1 MPTEWRCSRCSFSLV
16 LREGVWVD
24 QAVVQ
29 EKDKDYYDTIY
40 HDEHGQKWFQ
50 GLNRQSI
57 FKKILETISL
67 AYRRERFFRRHL
79 KGTNQ
84 TILDLACGAGR
95 DYFTKYGYVV
105 GVDLS
110 HDALKIAKDRYQLT
124 IQSGVMRLPFADNTF
139 DYVVSSD
146 FLGHVRNVDKDA
158 LQQEIRRVMKP
169 AGRTIHVIETDS
181 NNIFFRFA
189 HRYPDLFQE
198 YLVEKIGG
206 HVGLELPTDCVA
218 RWEKNGFVLPVVKK
232 IWGVIWPVQYYID
245 LFDGKYKEKSRAIRV
260 IVAAAKVLSRVKV
273 VQVAVNIILNPIN
286 SIVESLT
293 PLNRGQGLMIVG
305 TKNHAAAEKS
315 EFTYNFSTEPTGTHM
330 LLVDAI
336 KPQSTVLDVGCASG
350 YLGHW
355 VHLRQHAKVWG
366 IESMPAVAEVAQ
378 AQGYENVFVGDV
390 EKVLANNV
398 LAGKT
403 FDHILLGDVLEHLL
417 DPAEI
422 LRQLRP
428 LLKPEGTF
436 VISLPNV
443 AHYSVR
449 LGLLRGNWTM
459 TDTGI
464 LDRTHVHFYTQKTA
478 CELLESVGL
487 QVQSVRPR
495 GDIERWAQQLGLG
508 KTGQWILQK
517 YPGWWAVQNVFVAK
531 KL

>member
-1 MPTEWRCSRCSFSLV
+1 
-16 LREGVWVD
+16 
-24 QAVVQ
+24 
-29 EKDKDYYDTIY
+29 
-40 HDEHGQKWFQ
+40 
-50 GLNRQSI
+50 
-57 FKKILETISL
+57 
-67 AYRRERFFRRHL
+67 
-79 KGTNQ
+79 
-84 TILDLACGAGR
+84 
-95 DYFTKYGYVV
+95 
-105 GVDLS
+105 
-110 HDALKIAKDRYQLT
+110 
-124 IQSGVMRLPFADNTF
+124 
-139 DYVVSSD
+139 
-146 FLGHVRNVDKDA
+146 
-158 LQQEIRRVMKP
+158 
-169 AGRTIHVIETDS
+169 
-181 NNIFFRFA
+181 
-189 HRYPDLFQE
+189 
-198 YLVEKIGG
+198 
-206 HVGLELPTDCVA
+206 
-218 RWEKNGFVLPVVKK
+218 
-232 IWGVIWPVQYYID
+232 
-245 LFDGKYKEKSRAIRV
+245 
-260 IVAAAKVLSRVKV
+260 
-273 VQVAVNIILNPIN
+273 
-286 SIVESLT
+286 
-293 PLNRGQGLMIVG
+293 
-305 TKNHAAAEKS
+305 
-315 EFTYNFSTEPTGTHM
+315 M